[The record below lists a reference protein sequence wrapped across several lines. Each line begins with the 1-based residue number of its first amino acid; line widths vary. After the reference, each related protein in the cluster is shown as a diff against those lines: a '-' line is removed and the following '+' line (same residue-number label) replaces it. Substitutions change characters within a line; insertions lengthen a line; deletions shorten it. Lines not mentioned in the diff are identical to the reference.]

1 MSNIW
6 NKRNIRGG
14 AIMAKM
20 LVTQAL
26 DERDL
31 LVKKINDKILKAN
44 FIDAAK
50 HNEDKVIMSKETRNA
65 FVEDAKSAYQQILD
79 LIKRYQKVDAAIVA
93 SNASTYV
100 ETSYGKLTVAGALS
114 LRARLMDNSAY
125 GDDAAFENILM
136 EKMED
141 QYESSI
147 KTVDDRNEQLANT
160 AEQMRLSILGKDT
173 NKNKEEKPLAVVD
186 EYVTEN
192 KTELVDPID
201 IRKKIADLKG
211 RKDTLLTELNT
222 QIKVANA
229 TTVVEI

>member
-1 MSNIW
+1 
-6 NKRNIRGG
+6 
-14 AIMAKM
+14 M

-141 QYESSI
+141 QYKYSVQA
-147 KTVDDRNEQLANT
+147 VDNRNEQLANT

-173 NKNKEEKPLAVVD
+173 SKNKEEKPLAVVD

-201 IRKKIADLKG
+201 IRKKITDLKT

>member
-1 MSNIW
+1 
-6 NKRNIRGG
+6 
-14 AIMAKM
+14 MAKM

-65 FVEDAKSAYQQILD
+65 FVEDAKAAYQQILD

-141 QYESSI
+141 QYKYSVQ
-147 KTVDDRNEQLANT
+147 TVDNRNEQLANT

-173 NKNKEEKPLAVVD
+173 NNNKEEKPLAVVD

-201 IRKKIADLKG
+201 IRKKIADLKT

>member
-1 MSNIW
+1 
-6 NKRNIRGG
+6 
-14 AIMAKM
+14 MAKM

-100 ETSYGKLTVAGALS
+100 ETSYGKLTVACALS

-125 GDDAAFENILM
+125 GDDAAFKNILM

-141 QYESSI
+141 QYKFSVQ
-147 KTVDDRNEQLANT
+147 TVDNRNEQLANT

-173 NKNKEEKPLAVVD
+173 DKNKEEKPLAVVD
-186 EYVTEN
+186 EYITEN
-192 KTELVDPID
+192 KTELADPID
-201 IRKKIADLKG
+201 IRKKIADLKT
-211 RKDTLLTELNT
+211 RKDTLLMELNT

>member
-1 MSNIW
+1 
-6 NKRNIRGG
+6 
-14 AIMAKM
+14 MAKM

-141 QYESSI
+141 QYKYSVQ
-147 KTVDDRNEQLANT
+147 TVDNRNEQLANT

-201 IRKKIADLKG
+201 IRKKIADLKT

>member
-1 MSNIW
+1 
-6 NKRNIRGG
+6 
-14 AIMAKM
+14 MAKM

-114 LRARLMDNSAY
+114 LRARLMDHSAY

-141 QYESSI
+141 QYEASVQ
-147 KTVDDRNEQLANT
+147 TVDNRNELLANT

-173 NKNKEEKPLAVVD
+173 NKNKDEKPLAVVD

-201 IRKKIADLKG
+201 IRKKIADLKT

>member
-1 MSNIW
+1 
-6 NKRNIRGG
+6 
-14 AIMAKM
+14 MAKM

-100 ETSYGKLTVAGALS
+100 ETSYGKFTVAGALS